1 MALLYTL
8 ARHATG
14 VILCVAPAAAL
25 PEFRR
30 FALTC
35 CTLRVC
41 ACACVCVCLRVPLCV
56 PVCACVAVCGCGC
69 GWMGVLPCVRSL
81 DNVRVVEW
89 LAFVALAAATPKPD
103 RHRAER
109 CLIAVFGCADA
120 ATPRPAHVL
129 RLANASSADAAA
141 IAAAV
146 LAAYSARDTDNEL
159 GAHVEV
165 LVGLASATDQR
176 ICVPA
181 ALALGH
187 VTLKHINKDAVVR
200 AGGVYLFASL
210 LAPSPSSG
218 STSNPA
224 GEWHSVQLV
233 CLRLALDPLR
243 LPPSRLSGPGSSSQ
257 RRCCADSSSFRTS
270 ADGTRHG
277 HGCTPASHCCKG
289 AGQPSS
295 DRR

>member
-1 MALLYTL
+1 M
-8 ARHATG
+8 
-14 VILCVAPAAAL
+14 
-25 PEFRR
+25 
-30 FALTC
+30 
-35 CTLRVC
+35 
-41 ACACVCVCLRVPLCV
+41 CVCVRGRVWLWLWV
-56 PVCACVAVCGCGC
+56 
-69 GWMGVLPCVRSL
+69 GVLPCVRSL

-210 LAPSPSSG
+210 LAPSPSAG
-218 STSNPA
+218 SKSNPA
-224 GEWHSVQLV
+224 GEWHSVQLASPSTPHASL
-233 CLRLALDPLR
+233 LRACPDPA
-243 LPPSRLSGPGSSSQ
+243 PSAAAVPT
-257 RRCCADSSSFRTS
+257 A
-270 ADGTRHG
+270 
-277 HGCTPASHCCKG
+277 PASASAQAVHDTAMDVRLRRIAAKALANLAATG
-289 AGQPSS
+289 DDTASDVRAAVRATRPQWYVDAARDQVLGLYLSMLFDGYETDVEMAGLDEALQPPA
-295 DRR
+295 R

>member
-1 MALLYTL
+1 M
-8 ARHATG
+8 
-14 VILCVAPAAAL
+14 CVFVP
-25 PEFRR
+25 
-30 FALTC
+30 
-35 CTLRVC
+35 V
-41 ACACVCVCLRVPLCV
+41 CACVCLCV
-56 PVCACVAVCGCGC
+56 PVCACVPVRVCLCVCAWPCVAVGCGL
-69 GWMGVLPCVRSL
+69 WVGVLPCVRSL

-109 CLIAVFGCADA
+109 CLIAVFGCAEA

-233 CLRLALDPLR
+233 CLCLALDPLR
-243 LPPSRLSGPGSSSQ
+243 LTPSRLSGSSSQ
-257 RRCCADSSSFRTS
+257 RRGCADSSSFRTS